1 MSAPVRKFSSTR
13 RSSKSPSRIFQKPPA
28 LSDEELR
35 ASLIALG
42 AKVGPITA
50 TTRTI
55 YEKQLEKRLQNNKSS
70 ETFSRAPDDL
80 TPVPDGRKLPTPPR
94 PTMVPRFHPSY
105 SASSSS
111 YIPRSVNDRSG
122 TFEGIYST
130 SNQRRARRRLDF
142 NDSQEKLNFSRKV
155 EDYNNDSDDDHMES
169 SRVVPPSPIL
179 MSDTQK
185 SSSILSV
192 LNKYLKFIRPRKSF
206 PNSTKDSHSFDGRY
220 PYSVREAAP
229 TRSASLGF
237 DISRVILFSLVS
249 LFGFLLIAYLATANS
264 GVLIHSGR
272 IAYVAAKDTVFFL
285 YTYAILPLLTLV
297 IICGIMIGI
306 YMLRLYQTKK
316 KAEDKQRIFDLIEKI
331 TDIIRDA
338 NEQGQAYIAEP
349 HVRDMLLPPSK
360 RMNNS
365 PEWRRWQEA
374 VRFINLNESRVSTEA
389 RIINGVECS
398 VWRWIPAK
406 KNGWQG
412 SAFDGSMRRSMLSQ
426 APSHCLKLRGMFS
439 SAKDYETKFM
449 YLKEALLQKIA
460 PVKPIHVYVEKDSKE
475 GVMFARFASLTDC
488 SCAFKSLHGTWFNA
502 RATQFEMSQLKVFKI
517 TVSRRLLK
525 IIQCC
530 CIVLKSC
537 SVD

>member
-488 SCAFKSLHGTWFNA
+488 SCAFKSLHGTWFNG
-502 RATQFEMSQLKVFKI
+502 QLVWAKFLRDERYEQRFPNALRK
-517 TVSRRLLK
+517 
-525 IIQCC
+525 
-530 CIVLKSC
+530 
-537 SVD
+537 